1 MAWKVWDEYVG
12 YGMGEESLGLWW
24 KAYSGCKGPRNSVEA
39 KDGHGEPDMDVK
51 GLVWLSRT

>member
-1 MAWKVWDEYVG
+1 
-12 YGMGEESLGLWW
+12 MGEEGLKWVLMALAGK